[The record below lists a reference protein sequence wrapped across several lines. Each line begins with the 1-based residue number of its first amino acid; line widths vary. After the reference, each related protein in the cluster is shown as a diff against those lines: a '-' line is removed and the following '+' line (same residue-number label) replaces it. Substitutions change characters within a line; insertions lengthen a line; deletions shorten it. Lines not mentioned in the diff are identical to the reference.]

1 VLFET
6 DDGALIETTNR
17 GVWHGS
23 PEVIARIA
31 AGKHVDPSEYEIAG
45 TPVWKPATKGING

>member
-1 VLFET
+1 MLFET

>member
-1 VLFET
+1 MLFRT

-17 GVWHGS
+17 GVRHGS

-31 AGKHVDPSEYEIAG
+31 AGKHVDPSECEMRRHVRLETG
-45 TPVWKPATKGING
+45 DQRC

>member
-1 VLFET
+1 MLFRT

-17 GVWHGS
+17 GVRHGS

-31 AGKHVDPSEYEIAG
+31 AGKHLNLTEYYGRLHARLETG
-45 TPVWKPATKGING
+45 DQRY